1 MELFVQGLRSPSYQ
15 QDKKHGVQD
24 YLVGEE
30 HQCCVRL
37 GHLDASSRIRTWE
50 GSPSASS
57 SPVTQQLNC
66 YLSPD
71 SVLLLHRCQYPAS
84 SDHINSNS
92 IVSAPKVAGNQSC

>member
-1 MELFVQGLRSPSYQ
+1 MELFVQGLRSPSCQ
-15 QDKKHGVQD
+15 QDKKHGVRD

-37 GHLDASSRIRTWE
+37 GHLGA
-50 GSPSASS
+50 SPSASS

-71 SVLLLHRCQYPAS
+71 SGLLLHRCQYPAS
-84 SDHINSNS
+84 SDHIKSNS